1 MSKVDFLLSSFKYRA
16 EKMSVFSSA
25 KNHQIGKALLE
36 TLGLPLDPWSSVF
49 NIYCRVNMWLRLC
62 FISNIKIIP
71 VIQNYEVG

>member
-49 NIYCRVNMWLRLC
+49 IAVLICGSGYVSYQ
-62 FISNIKIIP
+62 I
-71 VIQNYEVG
+71 